1 MSKWETGRGWPGVNS
16 LKLIA
21 DEFSCT
27 IDSLVSDEDVQ
38 LKRPYF
44 AAVSC
49 AVIAIVV
56 MVAFVG
62 VAGVVG

>member
-1 MSKWETGRGWPGVNS
+1 MNKRETGRGWPGANS

-21 DEFSCT
+21 DEFGCT

-38 LKRPYF
+38 STRLYL

-49 AVIAIVV
+49 AVIAIVA